1 MRLLIIEDETQL
13 SDQLARR
20 LSAEGYVVDLAA
32 DGVTGLHLATDYPI
46 DLAVV
51 DLGLPDLS
59 GLELI
64 RRLRASGNRLPILV
78 LTARHQW
85 QDRVEGLEAGADDY
99 LTKPFRME
107 ELLARI
113 NALLRRAAGFAH
125 PTLTAGPL
133 ELDTRAKRAAINGE
147 ALNLT
152 AFEYR
157 LLEYLMHRPGQTVS
171 KTELT
176 EHLYPDEADRDSN
189 VIEVFVRRLRQKLD
203 PDGSLQPIATLRGLG
218 YTLRLGGHEDRA

>member
-1 MRLLIIEDETQL
+1 MRLLIIEDEPQL
-13 SDQLARR
+13 SQQLDQR
-20 LSAEGYVVDLAA
+20 LCAEGYVVDVAA
-32 DGVTGLHLATDYPI
+32 DGVTGLHLATDYPV

-51 DLGLPDLS
+51 DLGLPNLS

-64 RRLRASGNRLPILV
+64 RRVRASGNRLPILV

-133 ELDTRAKRAAINGE
+133 ALDTRAKRAAINGE
-147 ALNLT
+147 ALSLT

-157 LLEYLMHRPGQTVS
+157 VLEYLMHRPGQTVS

-176 EHLYPDEADRDSN
+176 EHLYPDETDRDSN

-203 PDGSLQPIATLRGLG
+203 PDGSLQPIETLRGLG
-218 YTLRLGGHEDRA
+218 YALRLGGSGADS